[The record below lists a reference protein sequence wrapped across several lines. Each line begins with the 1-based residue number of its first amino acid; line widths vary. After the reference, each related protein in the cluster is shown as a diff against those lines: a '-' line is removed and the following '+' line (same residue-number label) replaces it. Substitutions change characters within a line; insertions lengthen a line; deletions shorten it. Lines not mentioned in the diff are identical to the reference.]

1 MNAATNLPNIEIHE
15 ERADLLRCIEKNNF
29 WEPPLLE
36 IDATDPPVK
45 STSEAS
51 FDAK

>member
-1 MNAATNLPNIEIHE
+1 LKYTRKGLIHYG
-15 ERADLLRCIEKNNF
+15 ALKNNF